1 MVATAAGE
9 RAPGTGPEHALA
21 TLLAGNRRF
30 VAGRP
35 LHPNQS
41 AEHRAG
47 LAGAQHPFAVLFGCS
62 DSRLAAEI
70 IFDCGLGDLFVVR
83 TAGHILGPEVLGT
96 IDFGVAV
103 LDVPLVVVLG
113 HDSCGAVDAALTAL
127 RERTTPPGNLRFVVD
142 RVAPTIEAELA
153 RGCDDPQEISDAHV
167 RHTAAELCRR
177 SPLVDTAVRAGR
189 TRVVPMSYRLADGT
203 VRRLDTPELAELAVY
218 DNSGYLGKAPGHR

>member
-1 MVATAAGE
+1 MAGHPAGAAELGPDE
-9 RAPGTGPEHALA
+9 ALRA
-21 TLLAGNRRF
+21 LLDGNSRF

-47 LAGAQHPFAVLFGCS
+47 LATAQHPFAVLFGCS

-70 IFDCGLGDLFVVR
+70 VFDCGLGDLFVVR

-96 IDFGVAV
+96 IDFGVAM

-113 HDSCGAVDAALTAL
+113 HDSCGAVGATMTAL
-127 RERTTPPGNLRFVVD
+127 RQGTPPPGNLRIVVD
-142 RVAPTIEAELA
+142 RVALTIEAELA
-153 RGCDDPQEISDAHV
+153 RGTDDPQVISDAHV
-167 RHTAAELCRR
+167 RHTAVQLRRR
-177 SPLVDTAVRAGR
+177 SPLVDAAVREGR

-203 VRRLDTPELAELAVY
+203 VRRLD
-218 DNSGYLGKAPGHR
+218 R